1 VIQDKV
7 IMEKEEEII
16 RLLKT
21 GSEDAI
27 KLIFDRYYIG
37 LCLYA
42 DSILKDRYASEEV
55 VEELFITIW
64 VKAKDLTILTS
75 LKNYLYRSVHNNSIK
90 YLRKRHTE
98 EKNIEKLMIHENE
111 CNCDAS
117 TCQFENLITQE
128 IEDRANA
135 ILMDLP
141 SRCREIYTLN
151 RYENLSYPEIA
162 EKLNIDLSTV
172 KTQMSRAFEKFRTG
186 LKDLLTVLFMI
197 LIS

>member
-1 VIQDKV
+1 
-7 IMEKEEEII
+7 MEKEQELIH
-16 RLLKT
+16 LLKT
-21 GSEDAI
+21 GREDAI
-27 KLIFDRYYIG
+27 KQIFDRYYVD

-64 VKAKDLTILTS
+64 LKAKDLTIITS

-90 YLRKRHTE
+90 YLKKKYTE
-98 EKNIEKLMIHENE
+98 GKNIEKFMIHENE
-111 CNCDAS
+111 FNCDAS
-117 TCQFENLITQE
+117 NCQFENLITKE
-128 IEDRANA
+128 IEDKANA
-135 ILMDLP
+135 ILSDLP
-141 SRCREIYTLN
+141 DRCREIYILN

-162 EKLNIDLSTV
+162 KKLNIDLSTV

-186 LKDLLTVLFMI
+186 LKDFLTVLVML